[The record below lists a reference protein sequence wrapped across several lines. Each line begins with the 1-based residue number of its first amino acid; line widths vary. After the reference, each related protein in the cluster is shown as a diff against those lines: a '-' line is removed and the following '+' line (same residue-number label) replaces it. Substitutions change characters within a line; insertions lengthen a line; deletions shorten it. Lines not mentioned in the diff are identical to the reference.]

1 MPSNSPTE
9 HVPQMTRSPTFL
21 GLPAEIR
28 LQIYHWVYFDHA
40 VQHAELDPGYLIPPK
55 SVYMTRPIRTDPPAQ
70 LSLGQTSSEDNS
82 SSSLSATSNQHDD
95 ALLSQNRPISRIPTS
110 LLVVNKQVYLEARG
124 VPFLE
129 NEFVFVNW
137 FSSGLSSAKA
147 FIAVLAPWQRALL
160 RYARLEALLT
170 DFRESERENCT
181 RLCRLLSL
189 GLWGLRL
196 RVQERDTLSNSSG
209 SENNHP
215 ANISS
220 TIESSWKLIASAL
233 VEIKALRWLE
243 VDLSIAGWS
252 DAQKTL
258 WCRSVE
264 EFVNSTKAETE
275 RRLHVVCVES
285 EIRQ

>member
-9 HVPQMTRSPTFL
+9 HVPQMNQSHTFL

-28 LQIYHWVYFDHA
+28 LQIYHWVHLDHA
-40 VQHAELDPGYLIPPK
+40 VEHAELDPGYLIPPK
-55 SVYMTRPIRTDPPAQ
+55 TVYMTRPIRTDPAAQ
-70 LSLGQTSSEDNS
+70 LSLGQVSSQHNS
-82 SSSLSATSNQHDD
+82 SPSLSATSNQHDH
-95 ALLSQNRPISRIPTS
+95 ALLSQKRPISRIPTS

-160 RYARLEALLT
+160 RYARLEALII

-196 RVQERDTLSNSSG
+196 RVQERDTISNSSR
-209 SENNHP
+209 SENDHQ
-215 ANISS
+215 ANISP

-233 VEIKALRWLE
+233 AEIKALRSLE
-243 VDLSIAGWS
+243 VELSIAGWS

-275 RRLHVVCVES
+275 RRLRVICVES
-285 EIRQ
+285 EIR

>member
-1 MPSNSPTE
+1 MSQS
-9 HVPQMTRSPTFL
+9 HTFL
-21 GLPAEIR
+21 SLPVEIR
-28 LQIYHWVYFDHA
+28 IQIYHWVHLDHA

-55 SVYMTRPIRTDPPAQ
+55 TVYMTRPIRADPVAQ
-70 LSLGQTSSEDNS
+70 LSPGQDSSEDNS
-82 SSSLSATSNQHDD
+82 SSSLSVTANQHDY

-160 RYARLEALLT
+160 RYARLEALLI
-170 DFRESERENCT
+170 DFRESERENCS

-196 RVQERDTLSNSSG
+196 RVQERDTLSNSSR
-209 SENNHP
+209 SENNHQ
-215 ANISS
+215 AIIS
-220 TIESSWKLIASAL
+220 TFESSWKLIASAL
-233 VEIKALRWLE
+233 VEIKALKWLE
-243 VDLSIAGWS
+243 VELSIAGWS

-264 EFVNSTKAETE
+264 EFVNRTKAETE
-275 RRLHVVCVES
+275 RRLCVICVES